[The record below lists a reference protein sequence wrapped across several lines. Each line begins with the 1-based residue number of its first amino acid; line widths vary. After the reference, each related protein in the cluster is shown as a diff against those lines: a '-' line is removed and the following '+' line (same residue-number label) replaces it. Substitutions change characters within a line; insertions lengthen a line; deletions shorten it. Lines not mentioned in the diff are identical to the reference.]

1 MAIII
6 IVEDGTGT
14 NPAANSYIDAQFA
27 SDYADTSGNTNTWC
41 NNVSKQNLALVQA
54 ASFLDLRYGNR
65 FKGVQL
71 NPEQGLLYPR
81 RFKAV
86 HCGQPSTPAIPKALK
101 MAQAQLAIQFLT
113 DGTLDLNANAT
124 NNVIETSV
132 SVGNGAVQE
141 TLKFARPVQ
150 QSFFSVADGYID
162 QLTQGWASAFVPVT
176 RG

>member
-6 IVEDGTGT
+6 IVETGEGL
-14 NPAANSYIDAQFA
+14 PESNSYITPQFA

-54 ASFLDLRYGNR
+54 ARFLDLRYGNR

-162 QLTQGWASAFVPVT
+162 QLTQGWASAFVPT
-176 RG
+176 IRG